1 MDFNILNK
9 INTPDDVKKLNT
21 AELKEL
27 ASDIRE
33 ALLRKVS
40 TKGGHFGP
48 NLGMVEATIAMHYVF
63 NSPVDKIVYDVSH
76 QSYPHKMLTGRKN
89 AFTNPEEYHS
99 VTGYTSQHESEHD
112 FFTIGHTSTSVSL
125 ACGLAKARDV
135 KGEKGNVIA
144 VIGDGSLSGGEAYEG
159 LNNAAELGNNMII
172 VVNDNDMS
180 IAENHGGLYKNLKL
194 LRETKGQAENNFFKT
209 LGLDYVFVD
218 GHDIEALI
226 ETFSK
231 VKDIDHPI
239 VVHMYTIKGK
249 GYDKA
254 VENKEPFHYTMPFDL
269 ETGKLLGDFS
279 AETYI
284 SILGN
289 FLEENARRDK
299 KVVGI
304 TAATPSFMGL
314 NSLRTPEFKDQYIDV
329 GIAEEH
335 AIALASGMASQ
346 GAKPVAVFMSSFIQ
360 RTYDQ
365 LSQDLAINN
374 NPALIVVNAGGISGA
389 DVTHLGLFDI
399 PLISNIPNIV
409 YLAPTSKE
417 EYLAMLQ
424 WGLDQQEQPVVVR
437 TPSAEVVST
446 GEKIEPDF
454 SKLNTYKKVAQGNKV
469 AIIGLGAFF
478 KLGQEV
484 KKHLKETTGI
494 DATLINPRFITGLD
508 ENTLNSLVEDHEV
521 VITLEDGLLNGG
533 FGEKIARFYGDK
545 DVKVLNFGATKEFTD
560 SVPVEELYTRY
571 HLTKELIVDD
581 IKSALK

>member
-284 SILGN
+284 SILSN

-484 KKHLKETTGI
+484 KKYLKETTGI